1 MTDLKALVERIEG
14 AAGPSWELDVAI
26 AEWAAA
32 QRLPLACYGGN
43 PINYDV
49 RLWME
54 RHDWSPSSSL
64 DAAMQLVPEWCFWAL
79 NMAGDGS
86 GFDAMCQDD
95 GPVKWTRAAT
105 PALALCAASLR
116 ARISKGTR
124 P

>member
-14 AAGPSWELDVAI
+14 ATKNDADLFREVATAVFGSVPDVMNRFLAAGA
-26 AEWAAA
+26 
-32 QRLPLACYGGN
+32 Y
-43 PINYDV
+43 
-49 RLWME
+49 
-54 RHDWSPSSSL
+54 L